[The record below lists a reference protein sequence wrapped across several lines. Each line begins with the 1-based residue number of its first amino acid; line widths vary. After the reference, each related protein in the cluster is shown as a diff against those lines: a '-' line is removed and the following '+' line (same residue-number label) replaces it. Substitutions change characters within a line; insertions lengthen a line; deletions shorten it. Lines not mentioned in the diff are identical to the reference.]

1 MGALSFEHSARLIGI
16 RSRKRPSSG
25 GAFSGSSPDGRCP
38 RNEMRSDSL
47 SFNREALFEAVLNTV
62 SDAITVIDRELKIL
76 FQNEA
81 VQKLYGARIGETCYQ
96 AYRGRPEPCEN
107 CIILDVIKDGKPKSA
122 LRDIQLPNG
131 NILWMEVF
139 AGPYRDQEGKIVG
152 AVEVVRNVTEQMRL
166 SETCMTLRRE
176 IERQAQFHNIVTQSK
191 RMKAVFRLV
200 ERIAST
206 TSTVL
211 ITGESGTGKELV
223 ARAIVFN
230 SDRKDKPYVAVNCGA
245 IPETLLESELF
256 GHVRGAFT
264 GAIRDHQGVLEAAD
278 GGTVF
283 LDEIGEIP
291 PAAQV
296 KLLRVLQEGEIRR
309 VGDNKARKLDVRIIA
324 ATNRNL
330 EEAARDGSFRE
341 DLFFRLNVIPIFLPP
356 LRERKEDIPPL
367 AAHLLQRL
375 CDAHGR
381 NVTGLSPEALR
392 AFMNYAWPGNV
403 REMENAIEYA
413 LHLTDEENP
422 IRPEQLPPKLAG
434 EAKASWGPRDCVSIE
449 EYAKQ
454 SIALLQGDHS
464 EEQIA
469 EILGISRK
477 SLWEKRKRWN
487 LLKSGKK
494 K

>member
-1 MGALSFEHSARLIGI
+1 MNLESKMKADQSSFQ
-16 RSRKRPSSG
+16 
-25 GAFSGSSPDGRCP
+25 
-38 RNEMRSDSL
+38 
-47 SFNREALFEAVLNTV
+47 REALFEAVLNTV
-62 SDAITVIDRELKIL
+62 SDAITVIDKDLRVI

-81 VQKLYGARIGETCYQ
+81 VQRLYGAKVGATCYE
-96 AYRGRPEPCEN
+96 AYRGRREPCEN
-107 CIILDVIKDGKPKSA
+107 CIILDVIKDGKPRQA
-122 LRDIQLPNG
+122 LRDIQLPDG

-139 AGPYRDQEGKIVG
+139 AGPYRDKAGTIIG

-166 SETCMTLRRE
+166 SETCTTLRRE

-191 RMKAVFRLV
+191 KMKAVLRLV
-200 ERIAST
+200 ERVAST
-206 TSTVL
+206 TSSVL
-211 ITGESGTGKELV
+211 ITGESGTGKELI

-230 SDRKDKPYVAVNCGA
+230 SDRKDKPYVTINCGA

-264 GAIRDHQGVLEAAD
+264 GAVRDHQGFLEAAD
-278 GGTVF
+278 RGTLF

-296 KLLRVLQEGEIRR
+296 KLLRFLQEGESRR
-309 VGDNKARKLDVRIIA
+309 VGDTRVRKFDVRIIA
-324 ATNRNL
+324 ATNRDL
-330 EEAARDGSFRE
+330 EEAVGDGSFRE

-367 AAHLLQRL
+367 AAHLFQRL
-375 CDAHGR
+375 CDAHSR

-392 AFMNYAWPGNV
+392 AFMNYGWPGNV

-413 LHLTDEENP
+413 LHLTDDGSP
-422 IRPEQLPPKLAG
+422 IRPEQLPAKLFSAG
-434 EAKASWGPRDCVSIE
+434 EASWSPGDLVSIE
-449 EYAKQ
+449 EYAKR
-454 SIALLQGDHS
+454 SIDRLQGGHS

-477 SLWEKRKRWN
+477 NLWEKRKRWN
-487 LLKSGKK
+487 LKRPGKNK
-494 K
+494 